1 MALATNDS
9 DAVNL
14 IEVVKSPSS
23 PDQYGIVSKEDIP
36 YGTHLGFFKGKLV
49 MGSGTIEELLDF
61 NGPFHK
67 SYGLADPNGESLPS
81 DIRYIDGSA
90 FDSSFARYYVTSPVA
105 SEQNVTVERLAD
117 WTDHN
122 EAISFMANTDIKKDE
137 ELRIAPFQDYGE
149 QQKSK
154 RYQCGIVAKADIPY
168 GTHLGFFRG
177 RLFQPGTS
185 SDLRYVDGSAFDSS
199 FARYYLTSPVVAEQ
213 NVTVERLADWAD
225 HNEAICFLA
234 N

>member
-1 MALATNDS
+1 MALAANDS
-9 DAVNL
+9 DAADL
-14 IEVVKSPSS
+14 IDVVKSPSS
-23 PDQYGIVSKEDIP
+23 PDQYGIVAKEDIP

-49 MGSGTIEELLDF
+49 MGCESIEELLDF
-61 NGPFHK
+61 HGPFHK
-67 SYGLADPNGESLPS
+67 SYGLADPNGESLTGTPS

-90 FDSSFARYYVTSPVA
+90 FDSSFARYYVTSPVV

-154 RYQCGIVAKADIPY
+154 RSK
-168 GTHLGFFRG
+168 
-177 RLFQPGTS
+177 
-185 SDLRYVDGSAFDSS
+185 
-199 FARYYLTSPVVAEQ
+199 
-213 NVTVERLADWAD
+213 TV
-225 HNEAICFLA
+225 
-234 N
+234 